1 MAKSKFGGFGGS
13 SSDTKSYVKS
23 LADVSAAVKYLSDN
37 VAGLSD
43 EQQKQLKIIKQS
55 NDANNKLSQIIAD
68 QAQPAYSDFA
78 KQIKELEQIQK
89 SYNEKMKVQ
98 GKEMMEQISLTQA
111 YETKLKSLNEKKKK
125 LQLDYTTAV
134 DDTTKAQIS
143 AQQTATANELAKIEA
158 ALKLQEEAT
167 KQKIQQY
174 DEEVRKFEEAE
185 GAKRKALTET
195 VEEGKKAYDALIQKA
210 DESFKKPMKGM
221 GDFAD
226 RTKVALEGIQGQID
240 TFAKMGSL
248 GDISRFGIGFGESL
262 QTAGANM
269 KAMGGVMGKMGGG
282 IAALG
287 GALSKAL
294 GPIGIIISI
303 AETFMQ
309 AEKDQK
315 EFNKAI
321 LEGGGALDYMSKESD
336 NLHENLNSLRK
347 GMLDYTNL
355 TRLGMTPEEMRSTLN
370 SLQES
375 NLTLKK
381 MAPNA
386 SNIKQQFEGAKTLIG
401 EMKTVSTVF
410 GVGIEEV
417 TSHVESLNMN
427 LGKTLDEAEE
437 LRNIKSSF
445 DQIRDAATQAGYSNK
460 KFFSTIISVTNEVGS
475 MNGRVAEAGSLFV
488 RLKKLI
494 GKKGQEV
501 FESVK
506 EGYKGKSV
514 QEKVTDVYKVGGKKT
529 KQILQR
535 EAVLKGQSLFG
546 AVDKDTGGELSKGV
560 YGGKQL
566 GELEGILGKDLVQ
579 GLREG
584 NEEAIKKISQMDA
597 GKKADILRTIQ
608 STEGLGADV
617 ANTIQDFMTL
627 SRGVAGNMGATI
639 NALEKMGMGGNLA
652 MMVNKL
658 NFVGLSA
665 DKLSDTTLENVAT
678 QELLSQTFGENKEAV
693 TQLLSR
699 GIGEYK
705 NYSELV
711 KQYNTE
717 KDESKKKEIEEKL
730 NKEGLGIKE
739 GKLIAKGSGKE
750 IKDFSS
756 FIQALPERFKPL
768 EDMATSAKSQEE
780 LLQESIDATVASSD
794 AIGAILKEKLDF
806 LGNLTSGIFS
816 WITGDDDDK
825 KKQKIQDQEKL
836 AEELRSKETALSKNK
851 EFRADVLKQYRAETD
866 TTKKK
871 ALKDKIDNIDK
882 ELKEDQKS
890 IDLDKAISKQFSKYN
905 VKDIGTAVNMGRY
918 ELAKQAYD
926 RAGGDT
932 NKEQA
937 LAAVDAEYKGGWAR
951 KELEARMELAKAD
964 PSKLSE
970 IEKGGDTGGSAY
982 EILKSRK
989 IKEIDSKIRSL
1000 TNNTLAQAMG
1010 PTGMMGLE
1018 PQENT
1023 LGEYSNLDA
1032 KKKAILEEN
1041 ATFKIGGGN
1050 IGAMKAAD
1058 EKAKK
1063 DEQAKL
1069 EQEELNNQLLEE
1081 ERKLQ
1086 YDIANDKKTIENQA
1100 ITALD
1105 AEKKAGKKYKPEEER
1120 EYIEKFVKAD
1130 EAAYKKREAEQTSEQ
1145 AATLQEIYRKKGQ
1158 SFTIDKIKEAIEKKK
1173 VAGIMGGEDASK
1185 SLEQFIKPADDLI
1198 ISDKGAFR
1206 LNSKDDIL
1214 AMKPGGAVEEYVKST
1229 GGGMGKGGNVTINI
1243 NGGDE
1248 ARVFEVVKKAMKS
1261 AGVVTQGG
1269 L

>member
-1 MAKSKFGGFGGS
+1 MAKNRYGGFGGS

-37 VAGLSD
+37 LAGLSE

-68 QAQPAYSDFA
+68 QSQPAYSDFA
-78 KQIKELEQIQK
+78 KQIKQLEEIQK
-89 SYNEKMKVQ
+89 SYNQKMRDQ
-98 GKEMMEQISLTQA
+98 GKEMMEQISLTQE
-111 YETKLKSLNEKKKK
+111 YERRIKTLAEKKKK
-125 LQLDYTTAV
+125 LEV
-134 DDTTKAQIS
+134 DMASQSDDEEYEKIKAQ
-143 AQQTATANELAKIEA
+143 KEA
-158 ALKLQEEAT
+158 AEAEIKKLQEALNLQETAT
-167 KQKIQQY
+167 KETIKRY

-195 VEEGKKAYDALIQKA
+195 VEDGKKAYDALMQKA

-287 GALSKAL
+287 GALNKAL
-294 GPIGIIISI
+294 GPIGVIISI

-315 EFNKAI
+315 DFNKAI
-321 LEGGGALDYMSKESD
+321 LEGGGALDYMSKGTD
-336 NLHENLNSLRK
+336 NLHENLNVLRK

-355 TRLGMTPEEMRSTLN
+355 TKLGMSPEEMRSTLN

-386 SNIKQQFEGAKTLIG
+386 SNIKQQFEGARTLIG

-417 TSHVESLNMN
+417 TTHVESLNMN
-427 LGKTLDEAEE
+427 LGKTLDDAEE

-475 MNGRVAEAGSLFV
+475 MNGRVQEAGSLFV
-488 RLKKLI
+488 RLRKLI
-494 GKKGQEV
+494 GKKGEQV
-501 FESVK
+501 FETVK

-529 KQILQR
+529 KQIIQR
-535 EAVLKGQSLFG
+535 EAILKGQALFG
-546 AVDKDTGGELSKGV
+546 AKDEEGKELSKGV

-566 GELEGILGKDLVQ
+566 EGLEGILGKDLVK

-665 DKLSDTTLENVAT
+665 DKLSETTLESIAT
-678 QELLSQTFGENKEAV
+678 QELLDQTFGENKEAV

-705 NYSELV
+705 NYSELI
-711 KQYNTE
+711 KEYNKGETTADR
-717 KDESKKKEIEEKL
+717 KLEIEKKL
-730 NKEGLGIKE
+730 DKEGLGVKG
-739 GKLIAKGSGKE
+739 GKLVAKGSGKE

-768 EDMATSAKSQEE
+768 EDAMLTTGKTQEE
-780 LLQESIDATVASSD
+780 LLSESIDATIASSD
-794 AIGAILKEKLDF
+794 AIAAILKEKLDF
-806 LGNLTSGIFS
+806 LGDITTGIFS
-816 WITGDDDDK
+816 WITGSKTIDK
-825 KKQKIQDQEKL
+825 EKKMKEQEKL
-836 AEELRSKETALSKNK
+836 NDEIRL
-851 EFRADVLKQYRAETD
+851 
-866 TTKKK
+866 
-871 ALKDKIDNIDK
+871 
-882 ELKEDQKS
+882 
-890 IDLDKAISKQFSKYN
+890 
-905 VKDIGTAVNMGRY
+905 
-918 ELAKQAYD
+918 
-926 RAGGDT
+926 
-932 NKEQA
+932 
-937 LAAVDAEYKGGWAR
+937 
-951 KELEARMELAKAD
+951 KELEYGDAKSYVKELEKEAKSAQTVG
-964 PSKLSE
+964 
-970 IEKGGDTGGSAY
+970 EKKVLEEKILKHKEGLKAY
-982 EILKSRK
+982 EDK
-989 IKEIDSKIRSL
+989 
-1000 TNNTLAQAMG
+1000 
-1010 PTGMMGLE
+1010 
-1018 PQENT
+1018 
-1023 LGEYSNLDA
+1023 
-1032 KKKAILEEN
+1032 
-1041 ATFKIGGGN
+1041 
-1050 IGAMKAAD
+1050 
-1058 EKAKK
+1058 
-1063 DEQAKL
+1063 
-1069 EQEELNNQLLEE
+1069 LLEL
-1081 ERKLQ
+1081 R
-1086 YDIANDKKTIENQA
+1086 
-1100 ITALD
+1100 
-1105 AEKKAGKKYKPEEER
+1105 
-1120 EYIEKFVKAD
+1120 
-1130 EAAYKKREAEQTSEQ
+1130 
-1145 AATLQEIYRKKGQ
+1145 GQ
-1158 SFTIDKIKEAIEKKK
+1158 SKELRGSK
-1173 VAGIMGGEDASK
+1173 VQDAGTA
-1185 SLEQFIKPADDLI
+1185 
-1198 ISDKGAFR
+1198 
-1206 LNSKDDIL
+1206 
-1214 AMKPGGAVEEYVKST
+1214 
-1229 GGGMGKGGNVTINI
+1229 
-1243 NGGDE
+1243 
-1248 ARVFEVVKKAMKS
+1248 
-1261 AGVVTQGG
+1261 
-1269 L
+1269 

>member
-78 KQIKELEQIQK
+78 KQIKELEKIQK

-111 YETKLKSLNEKKKK
+111 YETKLKALNEKKKK
-125 LQLDYTTAV
+125 LQQDYTTAV
-134 DDTTKAQIS
+134 DDNTKAQIS

-167 KQKIQQY
+167 KQKIQKY

-195 VEEGKKAYDALIQKA
+195 VEEGKKAYDSLMQKA

-315 EFNKAI
+315 DFNKAI
-321 LEGGGALDYMSKESD
+321 LEGGGALDFMAKESD

-355 TRLGMTPEEMRSTLN
+355 TRLGMSPEEMRSTLN

-417 TSHVESLNMN
+417 TSHVVSLNMN

-437 LRNIKSSF
+437 LKNIKSSF
-445 DQIRDAATQAGYSNK
+445 DQIRDAASQAGYSNK

-488 RLKKLI
+488 RLRKLI
-494 GKKGQEV
+494 GKKGEEV

-535 EAVLKGQSLFG
+535 EAVLKGQALFG

-566 GELEGILGKDLVQ
+566 GELEKILGPDLVK

-665 DKLSDTTLENVAT
+665 DKLSETTLENVAT

-705 NYSELV
+705 NYSALV
-711 KQYNTE
+711 DQYNKETDE
-717 KDESKKKEIEEKL
+717 KKKKEIEEKL

-816 WITGDDDDK
+816 WITGDDDKK

-836 AEELRSKETALSKNK
+836 SEELRSKESALSKNK
-851 EFRADVLKQYRAETD
+851 EYRADVLKQYRAETD
-866 TTKKK
+866 PTKKK
-871 ALKDKIDNIDK
+871 ALKDKIDDIDK
-882 ELKEDQKS
+882 ELKKDQKS
-890 IDLDKAISKQFSKYN
+890 IELDKATSKQLSKYA
-905 VKDIGTAVNMGRY
+905 VKDRGTAENMARY
-918 ELAKQAYD
+918 ELAKQVYD
-926 RAGGDT
+926 RAGGDQD
-932 NKEQA
+932 KEKA
-937 LAAVDAEYKGGWAR
+937 LAAVDAEFEGGWAR
-951 KELEARMELAKAD
+951 KELEAREKLRN
-964 PSKLSE
+964 SKDEKDQKKLRE
-970 IEKGGDTGGSAY
+970 IETGSEDSGGSAFEIESAKKEDELY
-982 EILKSRK
+982 EKYVDSLDTSGSYIITPYQQETLK
-989 IKEIDSKIRSL
+989 
-1000 TNNTLAQAMG
+1000 
-1010 PTGMMGLE
+1010 
-1018 PQENT
+1018 
-1023 LGEYSNLDA
+1023 NLDDFRA
-1032 KKKAILEEN
+1032 EKKKY
-1041 ATFKIGGGN
+1041 TFKVGDSGGN

-1058 EKAKK
+1058 EQAKK

-1069 EQEELNNQLLEE
+1069 EQEELNNKLLEE

-1086 YDIANDKKTIENQA
+1086 YDIANDTKLMEKEATIKFE
-1100 ITALD
+1100 
-1105 AEKKAGKKYKPEEER
+1105 AEYKGEKKYKQEKKK
-1120 EYIEKFVKAD
+1120 EYIDQYKEANLELYKTKETQETEKQAKDIQELYLKQKKSYTLEQIKA
-1130 EAAYKKREAEQTSEQ
+1130 
-1145 AATLQEIYRKKGQ
+1145 
-1158 SFTIDKIKEAIEKKK
+1158 AIEKKK
-1173 VAGIMGGEDASK
+1173 AAEIMGGEDAVK
-1185 SLEQFIKPADDLI
+1185 TIEQHIKPAQDLI